1 MKITDFLSKE
11 NIIFELKATTKAE
24 VIDELLTALLDNKQV
39 KDIKKLKEAVLE
51 REEVLSTGIGKGL
64 AIPHCRTNAVEGIV
78 IAFGKTKIPIDFESL
93 DNKPVLL
100 VFLLASNENMNSEHL
115 KLLKQISKMTS
126 NDELLSRIVRVKDLD
141 EIYNIFVEFDNS
153 IN

>member
-1 MKITDFLSKE
+1 MKITDILKKE

-24 VIDELLTALLDNKQV
+24 VIDELIFALADNKQV

-64 AIPHCRTNAVEGIV
+64 AIPHCRTDAVDGIV
-78 IAFGKTKIPIDFESL
+78 IVFGKTKIPIDFESL

-100 VFLLASNENMNSEHL
+100 LFLLATNENMNAEHL
-115 KLLKQISKMTS
+115 KMLKQLSVMMN
-126 NDELLSRIVRVKDLD
+126 NDDLLSRIVRAKDSD
-141 EIYNIFVEFDNS
+141 EIYNSFLQFDDS
-153 IN
+153 K

>member
-1 MKITDFLSKE
+1 MKITSILNKE

-24 VIDELLTALLDNKQV
+24 VIDELITALSDNKQV

-64 AIPHCRTNAVEGIV
+64 AIPHCRTNSVEGIV
-78 IAFGKTKIPIDFESL
+78 IVFGKTILPIDFEAL

-100 VFLLASNENMNSEHL
+100 AFLIESNENFNSEHL
-115 KLLKQISKMTS
+115 KLLMQIGKMTS
-126 NDELLSRIVRVKDLD
+126 NDELLNKIVIAKNSN
-141 EIYNIFVEFDNS
+141 EIYNLFLELDNT
-153 IN
+153 I